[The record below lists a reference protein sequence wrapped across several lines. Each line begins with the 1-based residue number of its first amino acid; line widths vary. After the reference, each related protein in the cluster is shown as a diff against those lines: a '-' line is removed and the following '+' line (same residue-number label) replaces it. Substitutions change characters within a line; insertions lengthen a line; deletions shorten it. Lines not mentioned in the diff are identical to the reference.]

1 MNSIVKVRSI
11 LIICWLIILSSC
23 AKKSLEGSYYFNW
36 GIRFPDIYK
45 KYEFSENGTFTSEG
59 GGDLGPTDYGYGT
72 YLLSKDSL
80 ILQYSKK
87 KDPIRSKILIE
98 SIPESKLS
106 DSVTFHF
113 EFYELETEMPITG
126 TVAQYFEDKSKN
138 KGITAGTDG
147 VCSIHLMKGNYTQT
161 YTIFSLVGLESF
173 ELDLVNDSSKIIR
186 IGLAENIGKQVFDK
200 TTRFGVEKISKKE
213 ISLNGGSKLI
223 RYTPQI
229 QN

>member
-1 MNSIVKVRSI
+1 MKSIIKIQSF
-11 LIICWLIILSSC
+11 LIVCWLIILSSC

-36 GIRFPDIYK
+36 GIRFTDIYQ
-45 KYEFSENGTFTSEG
+45 KYEFSENGTFTTEG
-59 GGDLGPTDYGYGT
+59 GGDLGPESYGYGT

-80 ILQYSKK
+80 ILQYSKE
-87 KDPIRSKILIE
+87 KDPIKSKVFIE
-98 SIPESKLS
+98 SIPESKQT

-138 KGITAGTDG
+138 KGIIAGTDG
-147 VCSIHLMKGNYTQT
+147 VCSIRLIKGNKTQT
-161 YTIFSLVGLESF
+161 YTIFSLVGHESF

-200 TTRFGVEKISKKE
+200 TTRFGVKKISNKV
-213 ISLNGGSKLI
+213 IQFSGGDQLI
-223 RYTPQI
+223 RYTPRV